1 MVLRTGY
8 SHLPKMQFLTGYAE
22 VSYDGRTFERAGDL
36 DVGAITLHPERPVKA
51 VRLVCTSDGNGTP
64 MVVIMP
70 PEIKPAL

>member
-1 MVLRTGY
+1 M
-8 SHLPKMQFLTGYAE
+8 
-22 VSYDGRTFERAGDL
+22 SYDGRTFERAGDL

-51 VRLVCTSDGNGTP
+51 VRLICTSDGNGTP